1 MANKFA
7 KAVQNRTNEII
18 NAGLNSEQEKDS
30 NPAAAEPSVDI
41 SSLFEKEDEKKAK
54 NKTYYLDQ
62 EVIDAIKHNAKKQN
76 VSESK
81 LVNNILKHILNIN

>member
-7 KAVQNRTNEII
+7 KAVQNRTNEILSTGM
-18 NAGLNSEQEKDS
+18 NGEKEKDANS
-30 NPAAAEPSVDI
+30 GAAEPSVDI

-62 EVIDAIKHNAKKQN
+62 EVIDAVKHNAKKQN